1 MAPQLASGMTA
12 ERLVIPLPLGIIK
25 VEPGHLIL
33 DSLPRL
39 LRQHKAPKTA
49 SERDSGWGAG
59 GGVRPSRDPR
69 GPSGRDQGH
78 SVTLELQFSIVR
90 SLDLLLLRFFV
101 LFLLSTSS
109 SFPFVLEDLVLD
121 LFPFLAFS

>member
-78 SVTLELQFSIVR
+78 SVTLELQFSICKGSPEP
-90 SLDLLLLRFFV
+90 SLEVYMTKSAR
-101 LFLLSTSS
+101 LS
-109 SFPFVLEDLVLD
+109 
-121 LFPFLAFS
+121 